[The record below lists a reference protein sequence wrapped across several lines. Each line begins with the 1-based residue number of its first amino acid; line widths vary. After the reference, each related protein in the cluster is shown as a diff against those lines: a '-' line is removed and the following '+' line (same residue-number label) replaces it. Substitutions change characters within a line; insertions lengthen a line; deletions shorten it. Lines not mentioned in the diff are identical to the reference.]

1 MRMHNSRNGI
11 SPKHTLAQSQIEH
24 EYTSDYGLFQKK
36 KRSRE
41 GGGIYIVQGYR
52 KKPEKLT
59 CTLGEFNMS
68 RGKLCVQG
76 GQFDA

>member
-1 MRMHNSRNGI
+1 MEYHLNTLWPKVKLNTNIPLTMGCSR
-11 SPKHTLAQSQIEH
+11 
-24 EYTSDYGLFQKK
+24 KK
-36 KRSRE
+36 NRSRE